1 MLVVAAAALL
11 LFSWSFDSAPALL
24 LAGSILGILA
34 ARALLFLHSAKAAAA
49 SVNVART
56 VAPTILRQGSP
67 VNVTC
72 TVHFSLP
79 PGLRADITD
88 LPPAGAPVTRG
99 SATAVRSLPG
109 SHDVTIAYGIS
120 CLSCGNLTFGGMDI
134 VLSDDLFSVR
144 LPFRGGGFSLPSL
157 WVDPV
162 ARLRAGDGSG
172 AFGEREAEAQKL
184 LRGYGIRSF
193 RSYLPGD
200 DPRSIDWKLTAKHGR
215 LYVREYTGMVG
226 KNTLLVV
233 DFPDGAL
240 PCPAPLHDAVL
251 GAALEAARE
260 MCRNPRGCSLMVIS
274 GPNLLSFLPNE
285 KSPARLERALREYH
299 SPQQA
304 VRCYRAL
311 DLAMAEVFRQKLKE
325 SGEDNGGFSRRLG
338 EIYSAFVPAIGPLPF
353 EVQCSRALARERD
366 TALQVLSTGWGDT
379 SHLALLGFQ
388 ARRRGIDARI
398 GIPRPAI
405 SPGLVRRLRGC
416 GYMVVGVMA

>member
-1 MLVVAAAALL
+1 VLVIAAAALL

-24 LAGSILGILA
+24 LAGSILGLLA

-49 SVNVART
+49 SVNVTRT
-56 VAPTILRQGSP
+56 AAPTILRQGSP

-72 TVHFSLP
+72 TVHLSLS
-79 PGLRADITD
+79 PGLHADITD
-88 LPPAGAPVTRG
+88 LPPAGAPVAKG
-99 SATAVRSLPG
+99 SATATQSLAG
-109 SHDVTIAYGIS
+109 SHDVTMAYGIS
-120 CLSCGNLTFGGMDI
+120 CLSSGNLTFGGMDI

-274 GPNLLSFLPNE
+274 GPNLLSYLPNE
-285 KSPARLERALREYH
+285 KSPARLK
-299 SPQQA
+299 
-304 VRCYRAL
+304 RAL
-311 DLAMAEVFRQKLKE
+311 DVLGRAQDWQAAQEALVQRQKRYPE
-325 SGEDNGGFSRRLG
+325 ERL
-338 EIYSAFVPAIGPLPF
+338 AAAVL
-353 EVQCSRALARERD
+353 LAWHHERIARD
-366 TALQVLSTGWGDT
+366 TAEILGNLEDWLEDDLTG
-379 SHLALLGFQ
+379 
-388 ARRRGIDARI
+388 
-398 GIPRPAI
+398 
-405 SPGLVRRLRGC
+405 
-416 GYMVVGVMA
+416 